1 MGGAGLCLAGQS
13 YRAGGVDSENLEV
26 ALPGR
31 SKCQIVLIG
40 AHYDSVQ
47 GSLSADD
54 NASGAAAL
62 LEIGRA
68 FVRLTPE
75 RNVRL
80 VAFVNEEPP
89 FVCSRVMGSM
99 ILRAGR
105 AGAGDDIRLR
115 VSLEMLGYYSQ
126 ELQRGP

>member
-13 YRAGGVDSENLEV
+13 YRTGGVDSENLEV

-31 SKCQIVLIG
+31 SKCGEIVLIG
-40 AHYDSVQ
+40 AHYDSVK
-47 GSLSADD
+47 GSADD

>member
-13 YRAGGVDSENLEV
+13 YRTGGVDSENLEV

-31 SKCQIVLIG
+31 SKCGEIVLIG
-40 AHYDSVQ
+40 AHYDPVK
-47 GSLSADD
+47 GSADD

-75 RNVRL
+75 RSVRL

-115 VSLEMLGYYSQ
+115 VSIEMLGYCSQ